1 LTTDP
6 RVQAAGAQG
15 LTVLRLPG
23 VFIMSEEQAQIYLET
38 EKMKMETEKIKA
50 EKMESDENKAKRAHE
65 LEKMMKT
72 HELEK
77 MMKEQEVKDKESQRQ
92 EKVN

>member
-1 LTTDP
+1 
-6 RVQAAGAQG
+6 
-15 LTVLRLPG
+15 
-23 VFIMSEEQAQIYLET
+23 
-38 EKMKMETEKIKA
+38 MKMETEKIKA